1 MHIHFITNIELSC
14 IFYSCFCFIF
24 YFSLFTISCMYMF
37 FVEKF
42 HGRFCRDCN
51 WKAAS
56 CCKGYGFQSNHFY
69 PTLINFYFFFFPKSE
84 SNLVIIQVTNEAEHC
99 LTIVLSQY
107 DPFRCLSVSAR
118 KTCIPLYTKMN
129 KSDHEGYVFLWLK
142 LLMGLAH
149 WFAGYCPFAGYWR
162 WKNSCY
168 LHKLY
173 DKGTLL
179 IV

>member
-1 MHIHFITNIELSC
+1 
-14 IFYSCFCFIF
+14 
-24 YFSLFTISCMYMF
+24 MF

-129 KSDHEGYVFLWLK
+129 KSDHEGCLFMIKVADGFSSLICRLLPLCWLLKMKK
-142 LLMGLAH
+142 LLLLA
-149 WFAGYCPFAGYWR
+149 
-162 WKNSCY
+162 
-168 LHKLY
+168 
-173 DKGTLL
+173 
-179 IV
+179 